1 MMRGAS
7 RHPPVVEGLLMPFWE
22 GRVDNRGIKLHFMVN
37 VPELQAGA
45 GTPLVIVPDVAESAE
60 DYADL
65 LEALAPRPA
74 FALSLRGRG
83 QSSAPQEGYTLDHH
97 ASDVAALLHAL
108 DLPPV
113 CLMGYARGVPYAL
126 SVAAAFPER
135 VAGLIVADYPAQHD
149 AVPRGWIT
157 DLLESVWRGVPVS
170 ERLMPFVAEGIQR
183 EGEDIP
189 LWDLLPAI
197 ACPTLIM
204 YGGMP
209 GARLSLPDVERYLQA
224 LPNARALRFTESD
237 HRLWLPDPGRYLVA
251 VGDFL
256 ARVDQAQ

>member
-1 MMRGAS
+1 
-7 RHPPVVEGLLMPFWE
+7 
-22 GRVDNRGIKLHFMVN
+22 
-37 VPELQAGA
+37 
-45 GTPLVIVPDVAESAE
+45 
-60 DYADL
+60 
-65 LEALAPRPA
+65 
-74 FALSLRGRG
+74 
-83 QSSAPQEGYTLDHH
+83 
-97 ASDVAALLHAL
+97 
-108 DLPPV
+108 
-113 CLMGYARGVPYAL
+113 MGYARGVPYAL
-126 SVAAAFPER
+126 SVAAAFPDR

-209 GARLSLPDVERYLQA
+209 GARQWPFSCAAFRLFCSMIFFS
-224 LPNARALRFTESD
+224 FTLYVTS
-237 HRLWLPDPGRYLVA
+237 GKYT
-251 VGDFL
+251 
-256 ARVDQAQ
+256 